1 MNVKSVEKLEKSQV
15 AVTVEVTAEEFEA
28 AVQKAYLKMRNKISV
43 PGFRPGKAPRKMI
56 EKLYGEGV
64 FYSDAVDAALP
75 EAYTQAIGS
84 SGLDVVGYPE
94 VEIVDDQIG
103 KDGFTFKATVAVYPE
118 VKLGKYKGVSAP
130 KEEVKVTADDVK
142 ERLEQMAERESR
154 LVSVDRKVKK
164 GDTAVIDFE
173 GFDNG
178 VAFEGGKGE
187 NHELEIGSGSFVP
200 GFEDQLIGMK
210 AGEEKDIDITFPENY
225 APDLAGKQVV
235 FHVKVNEVKEKQIP
249 ALDDEFAK
257 DVSEF
262 ETLKELKDDI
272 KAKIAA
278 EREQSVKIAFE
289 NALLEK
295 VAGDI
300 EADIPDAMIDE
311 QCRRFLEEFKQ
322 RLQAQ
327 GIPYD
332 QYCKMTNM
340 DETKFMEDGKEPAT
354 RQVKMDLA
362 IAAIIKAESLDVTD
376 EEVEEKYKSMAE
388 QYGMELEMLKKYLD
402 APTVR
407 EQLLNEKAVAV
418 VVDSAKAEK
427 AEGEEEK
434 KPAAKK
440 TTKKA
445 AEGEAEKKPAAK
457 KTAKKAAEGEEEKKP
472 AAKKTTKKAA
482 EGEAEKKPAA
492 KKTTKKAAEKAE

>member
-64 FYSDAVDAALP
+64 FYSDAVDTALP

-210 AGEEKDIDITFPENY
+210 DGEEKDIDITFPENY

-340 DETKFMEDGKEPAT
+340 DEAKFMEDGKEPAT

-362 IAAIIKAESLDVTD
+362 IAAIIKAENLDVTD

>member
-75 EAYTQAIGS
+75 DAYTQAIGS

-94 VEIVDDQIG
+94 IEIVDDQIG

-118 VKLGKYKGVSAP
+118 VELGQYKGVSAV

-142 ERLEQMAERESR
+142 ERLNQMAEREAR

-200 GFEDQLIGMK
+200 GFEDQIIGMK

-225 APDLAGKQVV
+225 TKDLAGKQVV
-235 FHVKVNEVKEKQIP
+235 FHVKVNEVKEKQTP

-262 ETLKELKDDI
+262 ETLKELKDDT
-272 KAKIAA
+272 KAKITA
-278 EREQSVKIAFE
+278 EREQSAKIAFE

-300 EADIPDAMIDE
+300 KADIPEVMIEE
-311 QCRRFLEEFKQ
+311 QCRRFLDEFKQ

-332 QYCKMTNM
+332 QYCKMTGM
-340 DETKFMEDGKEPAT
+340 DEAKFMEDGREPAV
-354 RQVKMDLA
+354 RQVKMALA
-362 IAAIIKAESLDVTD
+362 IAAIIKAENLDVTD
-376 EEVEEKYKSMAE
+376 EEIEEKYKSMAE
-388 QYGMELEMLKKYLD
+388 QYGMELDMLKKYLD

-407 EQLLNEKAVAV
+407 NQLLNEKAIAV

-427 AEGEEEK
+427 PSKAEKTEGEEEK
-434 KPAAKK
+434 KP
-440 TTKKA
+440 
-445 AEGEAEKKPAAK
+445 AK

-482 EGEAEKKPAA
+482 EGEEEKRPA
-492 KKTTKKAAEKAE
+492 KKTAKKAAEKAE

>member
-75 EAYTQAIGS
+75 DAYTQAIGS

-118 VKLGKYKGVSAP
+118 VELGQYKGVSAV

-142 ERLEQMAERESR
+142 ERLNQMAEREAR

-200 GFEDQLIGMK
+200 GFEDQIIGMK

-225 APDLAGKQVV
+225 TKDLAGKQVV
-235 FHVKVNEVKEKQIP
+235 FHVKVNEVKEKQTP

-262 ETLKELKDDI
+262 ETLKELKDDT
-272 KAKIAA
+272 KAKITA
-278 EREQSVKIAFE
+278 EREQSAKIAFE

-300 EADIPDAMIDE
+300 KADIPEVMIEE
-311 QCRRFLEEFKQ
+311 QCRRFLDEFKQ

-327 GIPYD
+327 GI
-332 QYCKMTNM
+332 
-340 DETKFMEDGKEPAT
+340 
-354 RQVKMDLA
+354 LA
-362 IAAIIKAESLDVTD
+362 IAAIIKAENLDVTD
-376 EEVEEKYKSMAE
+376 EEIEEKYKSMAE
-388 QYGMELEMLKKYLD
+388 QYGMELDMLKKYLD

-407 EQLLNEKAVAV
+407 NQLLNEKAIAV

-427 AEGEEEK
+427 PAKAEKTEGEEEK
-434 KPAAKK
+434 KP
-440 TTKKA
+440 
-445 AEGEAEKKPAAK
+445 AK

-482 EGEAEKKPAA
+482 EGEEEKKPA
-492 KKTTKKAAEKAE
+492 KKTAKKAAEKAE